1 MIIEIELYR
10 LTVYSEVCTVAYR
23 QLFRWQT
30 VDLLAIIPIRA
41 SPNISNHSVPQFSL
55 GADHLSVRQPIE
67 RQVYVIVLIHTIVIR
82 TRRPF
87 KVRSSA
93 RRGSSSDYLETF
105 SSWTKF

>member
-1 MIIEIELYR
+1 MIIEFELQR
-10 LTVYSEVCTVAYR
+10 LTAYSEVCTVAYR

-30 VDLLAIIPIRA
+30 LDLLAIIPIRA

-93 RRGSSSDYLETF
+93 RRGSGSDYLETF